1 MSAAILSA
9 IRHCSQLHGNL
20 KFTALEIAHLMNKSG
35 YGRVAYT
42 FMAVKTGYCRRTA
55 IRHMHQLTNMHIFE
69 KTVYRL
75 RNGYAINLYKCLLPV
90 PAFYRAAPHGSSGDS
105 VSPMLPDSKA
115 EEGKLLS
122 LREEIRLQRKG
133 LQFLME
139 GSDRYQACLEK
150 IQALEVRLGEPR
162 KRCWRPSEPATRL
175 QAGG

>member
-1 MSAAILSA
+1 MASNILAA
-9 IRHCSQLHGNL
+9 IRHAPQLKGNV
-20 KFTALEIAHLMNKSG
+20 KFTALEVGHLMNKSG

-42 FMAVKTGYCRRTA
+42 FMAMKTGYCRRTV
-55 IRHMHQLTNMHIFE
+55 IRHMHQLTDMHIYE

-75 RNGYAINLYKCLLPV
+75 RNGYAINLYKCLLPI

-105 VSPMLPDSKA
+105 VSSILPDPKA
-115 EEGKLLS
+115 EEGKSLS

-150 IQALEVRLGEPR
+150 IQALEAV
-162 KRCWRPSEPATRL
+162 
-175 QAGG
+175 

>member
-1 MSAAILSA
+1 MARNIIAA
-9 IRHCSQLHGNL
+9 IRHTPQLHGNL

-42 FMAVKTGYCRRTA
+42 FMAMKTGYCRRTV
-55 IRHMHQLTNMHIFE
+55 IRHMHQLTDMHIYE

-75 RNGYAINLYKCLLPV
+75 HNGYAINLYKCLLPI

-105 VSPMLPDSKA
+105 MSPMLPDPKA

-139 GSDRYQACLEK
+139 GSDRYQACLDK
-150 IQALEVRLGEPR
+150 ILALEAV
-162 KRCWRPSEPATRL
+162 
-175 QAGG
+175 